1 MMANKK
7 LVLDAGHGYNT
18 SGKRTKAT
26 LGKQYREWSL
36 NNAVCNY
43 IAQYLKDYNVTIY
56 RTDDTSGATDVSLS
70 RRVSKTNAINP
81 DLFISIHHNAG
92 GGTGTEVYMHTYGTS
107 EDNKVAN
114 IIAPKLARNT
124 GLRNRGVKKNIFAV
138 LTCRATAV
146 LVEGGFMDTANDY
159 KVITSVA
166 GQQAYARAIADSV
179 IQYLGLTKVR
189 ESNVV
194 SGFPFKIKVVNCNT
208 LNARRGPGMNYTVAD
223 VVKKGTILT
232 IVGES
237 GSWWKTKSGLY
248 VYKDYCQRI

>member
-43 IAQYLKDYNVTIY
+43 IAQYLKDYDVTIY
-56 RTDDTSGATDVSLS
+56 RTDNTSGATDVSLS
-70 RRVSKTNAINP
+70 QRVSKTNAINP

-114 IIAPKLARNT
+114 IIAPKLASNT
-124 GLRNRGVKKNIFAV
+124 GLRNRGVKKNTFAV
-138 LTCRATAV
+138 LTCKATAV

-179 IQYLGLTKVR
+179 IQYLGLKKV
-189 ESNVV
+189 
-194 SGFPFKIKVVNCNT
+194 GTTFKIRVVNCNY
-208 LNARRGPGMNYTVAD
+208 LNARKGPSTQYAVAD
-223 VVKKGTILT
+223 TVKVGTILT
-232 IVGES
+232 IVGSS
-237 GSWWKTKSGLY
+237 GNWYKTKSGLY
-248 VYKDYCQRI
+248 VSKDYCQRI